1 MSRVGKKPILLPENI
16 KASREGQFLKIV
28 GPKGELTLP
37 VSPEIEFSLADNQ
50 IVFSVNPKQDKEIL
64 TSKRRKGIQSL
75 WGMNRNMVENLIE
88 GVTKG
93 YEKRL
98 EIEGLGYR
106 AEVQNDDLVL
116 SVGFSHPL
124 RIKKIE
130 GITFVVEKNIIVI
143 TGIRKD
149 LVGQTAA
156 KIRQL
161 RAPDPYK
168 GKGIRYLGE
177 IIKKKAGKKA
187 AGAVTK

>member
-1 MSRVGKKPILLPENI
+1 MSRVGKKPILLPKEI
-16 KASREGQFLKIV
+16 KASREGQALKII
-28 GPKGELTLP
+28 GPKGELVLLI
-37 VSPEIEFSLADNQ
+37 SPEIEFSLADNQ

-98 EIEGLGYR
+98 QIDGLGYR
-106 AEVQNDDLVL
+106 AEVQDGDLVL

-130 GITFVVEKNIIVI
+130 GVTFVVEKNIIVI
-143 TGIRKD
+143 TGIQKD
-149 LVGQTAA
+149 LIGQTAA

-187 AGAVTK
+187 AGAVSK